1 MYWSFRAQYYTVT
14 IVYFFYLFHIV
25 LSAGFWS
32 IISDRFSPLTQTYM
46 HTSYKEV
53 ISCLSRIEI
62 LLSDIR
68 PNLSQVSDLLQ
79 DNERLGGIELA
90 MEITGLAKST
100 IYHLAADGLIP
111 FMKQR
116 RKLYFSSRDLYQWIK
131 DGKHK
136 TLQEMEE
143 EIERHLSQTHQS
155 QTSGLIVTSNR

>member
-1 MYWSFRAQYYTVT
+1 
-14 IVYFFYLFHIV
+14 
-25 LSAGFWS
+25 
-32 IISDRFSPLTQTYM
+32 M

-136 TLQEMEE
+136 TLQEMEV
-143 EIERHLSQTHQS
+143 EIQRHLSQTHQS
-155 QTSGLIVTSNR
+155 QPSNLIATSTR